1 METSILYEQ
10 DDDNVYVA
18 ELSRNIHENSEE
30 SESDD
35 NNDYDIQDVQK
46 NENTRGRAHGRGCNQ
61 NHEAVQLPSSSFFN
75 TFQHLRLTH
84 KFKSHLPTRYEHSL
98 SSPYSI
104 FSIFF
109 HLNK

>member
-35 NNDYDIQDVQK
+35 NDDYDIQDVQE
-46 NENTRGRAHGRGCNQ
+46 NENTRGRGRGRGRGRNECG
-61 NHEAVQLPSSSFFN
+61 P
-75 TFQHLRLTH
+75 RIGIC
-84 KFKSHLPTRYEHSL
+84 K
-98 SSPYSI
+98 
-104 FSIFF
+104 
-109 HLNK
+109 

>member
-35 NNDYDIQDVQK
+35 NDDYDIQDTVPFP
-46 NENTRGRAHGRGCNQ
+46 
-61 NHEAVQLPSSSFFN
+61 L
-75 TFQHLRLTH
+75 
-84 KFKSHLPTRYEHSL
+84 Y
-98 SSPYSI
+98 I
-104 FSIFF
+104 
-109 HLNK
+109 